1 MQESFAP
8 PNNNRSDNHGI
19 HIQDALSILSSR
31 AKTGGEKNDLLQVAD
46 ANPELKQL
54 GQTLDL
60 MNSQQ
65 WTRFGKEECCDPISS
80 GGIVSEENSQEELQL
95 DKNSSDNEKETANNH
110 KMKLLQE
117 LSTQSLSELVSKL
130 FQLQQARVSNYKN
143 YNAGL
148 EAILQSGNLSSY
160 PSLTSG
166 VTAAFAVISSSIKD
180 IQSIFE
186 SKMNGGNDAV
196 VKNISGCIQELQKL
210 EKEKLSLTAAL
221 HLEKIRERNEF
232 LRLATTN
239 EQEQEESDSHRILQL
254 LRQGVNTLQQQIV
267 DCVEKIN
274 DVLEELRYAR
284 LEL

>member
-1 MQESFAP
+1 MQESYAP
-8 PNNNRSDNHGI
+8 ANNNSSDNNGI

-60 MNSQQ
+60 MISQQ
-65 WTRFGKEECCDPISS
+65 WTRIGKGECCDPISS
-80 GGIVSEENSQEELQL
+80 GGIVSENSQEL
-95 DKNSSDNEKETANNH
+95 DDDDKETANNH

-117 LSTQSLSELVSKL
+117 LSTFSLSELVSKL

-180 IQSIFE
+180 IQRIFE

-196 VKNISGCIQELQKL
+196 VKNISGCIQELQTL

-239 EQEQEESDSHRILQL
+239 DQEQEQEESDSHRILQL
-254 LRQGVNTLQQQIV
+254 LRQGVTTLQQKIV